1 MANTDFIHER
11 IDGEEITITPE
22 LGAPSTSQSQQSGAN
37 FTGNQFNAAPDIN
50 ISAADFNNNNIG
62 LSDFAKFYDTPSGIS
77 DAGRQFLTDLSED
90 LTNTV
95 KNSRSTFWNDIRIV
109 QLSQPNDSH
118 AVICNNHAVIFI
130 MAESN
135 ISSSDYPVVHSEKIA
150 VENLRLIEPSVVV
163 LQIIVISPDDYT
175 RGKDFAA
182 ATRNLFVAA
191 FNPTKINVNN
201 LANTGISISDNPRDY
216 ELAYAKLCPH
226 AVPLRHDL
234 TCTIYIQGK
243 QPWQQNT
250 NNMMQPEKTN
260 YWLAAEQQARIPL
273 ATIGAH
279 VEMVRNNALLNG
291 DIRII
296 PVIHI
301 DDINS
306 SIVADEML
314 PVFIILAV
322 KRFLLS
328 NLWESYYRS
337 NSIDVH
343 GNRVNIGYLFP
354 DGNGGRCDIKTDES
368 FNQTIRA
375 QFDPAQVVL
384 DVVEGRFKLP
394 GMWKLASN
402 DQAVM
407 KSVIDDYVRFFNGTI
422 NPYAGGTPYFISD
435 VQYRGFYMYGNK
447 TLDTAYIDYMSEY
460 ARHPEDVM
468 KCEKLLLRKANP
480 LLAVA
485 DQKQFEPDMKLLY
498 RTDVMALNP
507 DFISWMDTA
516 MPCLNVA
523 QNIQQ
528 TGIAPVTGILNNAN
542 AWGQYAAKPQYAG
555 WGTGNPFFPM
565 DDVYR
570 KF

>member
-1 MANTDFIHER
+1 MANKDFIQER
-11 IDGEEITITPE
+11 IDGEEIEIPVAPN
-22 LGAPSTSQSQQSGAN
+22 LGSTTAQPQPNAGPSV
-37 FTGNQFNAAPDIN
+37 NQFNSAPDL
-50 ISAADFNNNNIG
+50 NIG
-62 LSDFAKFYDTPSGIS
+62 GLADFAKLYDAPSGIS
-77 DAGRQFLTDLSED
+77 EAGRQFLTDMSED
-90 LTNTV
+90 LTNSV
-95 KNSRSTFWNDIRIV
+95 KNSRSTFWNNIKIV

-118 AVICNNHAVIFI
+118 AVICNNHAVIYI

-135 ISSSDYPVVHSEKIA
+135 ISGNDYPVIHSEKIA
-150 VENLRLIEPSVVV
+150 VENLHCIEPSVVV
-163 LQIIVISPDDYT
+163 LQVIVISPDDYT
-175 RGKDFAA
+175 RAKDFAA

-191 FNPTKINVNN
+191 FNTKKITIAN
-201 LANTGISISDNPRDY
+201 LANTNISISDNPRDY
-216 ELAYAKLCPH
+216 ELAYSRLCPH

-234 TCTIYIQGK
+234 TATIYIQGK
-243 QPWQQNT
+243 QPWQQNV
-250 NNMMQPEKTN
+250 NNMMQPEKN
-260 YWLAAEQQARIPL
+260 QYWLAAEQQARIPL
-273 ATIGAH
+273 ATIGGY
-279 VEMVRNNALLNG
+279 VEFVRNNALLSG
-291 DIRII
+291 DIRYI

-301 DDINS
+301 TEINS

-314 PVFIILAV
+314 PVFLILGV

-328 NLWESYYRS
+328 NIWENYYRS
-337 NSIDVH
+337 NTIDAH

-354 DGNGGRCDIKTDES
+354 DGNGGRCDIKNDET
-368 FNQTIRA
+368 FNQTMRA

-402 DQAVM
+402 DPAVLQ
-407 KSVIDDYVRFFNGTI
+407 SVINDYVQFFNNTI
-422 NPYAGGTPYFISD
+422 MPYASGTPYYISD
-435 VQYRGFYMYGNK
+435 SQYRGFYMYGNK
-447 TLDTAYIDYMSEY
+447 TLDTAHIDYMSEY
-460 ARHPEDVM
+460 TRHPEDVM

-498 RTDVMALNP
+498 RADIMALNP
-507 DFISWMDTA
+507 DFVSWLDTA

-528 TGIAPVTGILNNAN
+528 TGIAPVAGVLSNAN
-542 AWGQYAAKPQYAG
+542 AWGQYASKPQYAG

-570 KF
+570 RF

>member
-1 MANTDFIHER
+1 MANSDFIQER
-11 IDGEEITITPE
+11 VDGEEIPVAPE
-22 LGAPSTSQSQQSGAN
+22 LGAAPQPQQNAGAA
-37 FTGNQFNAAPDIN
+37 FTNQFSNAAPDV
-50 ISAADFNNNNIG
+50 SSLA
-62 LSDFAKFYDTPSGIS
+62 DFAKLYDAPSGIS

-90 LTNTV
+90 LTNSV
-95 KNSRSTFWNDIRIV
+95 KNSRSAFWNGIRII
-109 QLSQPNDSH
+109 QLSQPNDTH
-118 AVICNNHAVIFI
+118 AVVCNGHAVIFI

-135 ISSSDYPVVHSEKIA
+135 ISSNDYPVIHSERLA
-150 VENLRLIEPSVVV
+150 VDALHTTDPAVIV
-163 LQIIVISPDDYT
+163 LQVIVISPDDYT
-175 RGKDFAA
+175 RGKEFAS

-191 FNPTKINVNN
+191 FNKNKITVAN
-201 LANTGISISDNPRDY
+201 LANTMISISDNPKDY

-234 TCTIYIQGK
+234 TCTIYIQSK
-243 QPWQQNT
+243 QPWQQGNMG
-250 NNMMQPEKTN
+250 NMMMQPEQN
-260 YWLAAEQQARIPL
+260 GYWLAAEQQARIPL
-273 ATIGAH
+273 AVIGGH
-279 VEMVRNNALLNG
+279 TEMVRNNALLNG
-291 DIRII
+291 DIRILPI
-296 PVIHI
+296 IHI

-314 PVFIILAV
+314 PVFIMLAV

-328 NLWESYYRS
+328 STWENYYRS
-337 NSIDVH
+337 NSIDAH

-354 DGNGGRCDIKTDES
+354 DGNGGRCEIKTDES
-368 FNQTIRA
+368 FTQTIRA

-402 DQAVM
+402 EPAVM
-407 KSVIDDYVRFFNGTI
+407 KSVIDDYVAFFKGSNI
-422 NPYAGGTPYFISD
+422 MPYSAPNPYFISD
-435 VQYRGFYMYGNK
+435 VQYRGFYMYGSK
-447 TLDTAYIDYMSEY
+447 TLDTAHIDYMAEY

-507 DFISWMDTA
+507 DFIGWLDSA

-542 AWGQYAAKPQYAG
+542 AWGQYAARPQYAG

-565 DDVYR
+565 DDVYK